1 VTVSLVFSGPP
12 VGPVPEEQP
21 PLEPLDFTALDTYV
35 EKFRKGSPNIAR
47 AFDEVKV
54 LLIQIREEK

>member
-12 VGPVPEEQP
+12 VEPPPVEEPLP
-21 PLEPLDFTALDTYV
+21 PLNFTTLDMYV
-35 EKFRKGSPNIAR
+35 ARFRTGSPNIAR